1 MALAAIGLLCAM
13 TFEDDIFRI
22 VLGIGFLLLLPFTA
36 YHRIRSQA
44 TKEKLDRRQEGL
56 FILLTLR
63 PFGIASMVG
72 LIAYIMYP
80 AAMEWSSVPLPTW
93 LRWIGVGLG
102 IAAGLLVI
110 WTLLCLGKNLT
121 DTVVTRKSHSLVTR
135 GPYRWV
141 RHPFYSSVTLAVVA
155 NALAAANW
163 FLFITGGL
171 FFILI
176 AIRTR
181 KEEQLL
187 LERFGEEYQSYMNT
201 TGRFLPKVRF

>member
-1 MALAAIGLLCAM
+1 M